1 MVLLL
6 VLAGLIHAV
15 EFFSCICG
23 QLVFDGLTYI
33 SGVRGY
39 QGHVSF
45 IIQQASLAHS
55 SGGIRVTCAARRGKP
70 QRPNTVR
77 VSTCIIFA
85 IIPLTKT
92 SPESVLKETNQEH
105 GKKKRELLQ
114 TIQCNQTLCFFLGGG
129 MCRFDLGDK
138 ARRVKNDSK
147 IS

>member
-6 VLAGLIHAV
+6 VLAGLIHTV

-33 SGVRGY
+33 SGVKGY
-39 QGHVSF
+39 QGHASF

-55 SGGIRVTCAARRGKP
+55 FGGIRVTCAARRSKP
-70 QRPNTVR
+70 QRQNTVH

-85 IIPLTKT
+85 IIRLTKA
-92 SPESVLKETNQEH
+92 SPESVLEETNQGH
-105 GKKKRELLQ
+105 GKRKRELLQ

-129 MCRFDLGDK
+129 YAKLIYSRG
-138 ARRVKNDSK
+138 
-147 IS
+147 